1 MAIKSNI
8 IIDQGADYEVTINIR
23 DANTHVITLDGFTG
37 KAQMRKYYTSS
48 TAVDFMVNVAAET
61 GEVTLSMNAATSAT
75 ITPGR
80 YVYDCCLYSNT
91 NIVSRIIEGIVT
103 IKPQV
108 TRNV

>member
-23 DANTHVITLDGFTG
+23 DANTHVITLEGFTG
-37 KAQMRKYYTSS
+37 KAQMRKYFTSS
-48 TAVDFMVNVAAET
+48 TAYNFNVDVGATT
-61 GEVTLSMNAATSAT
+61 GEVTLSMNAATSAA

-80 YVYDCCLYSNT
+80 YVYDCCLYSN
-91 NIVSRIIEGIVT
+91 NAVVSRIIEGIVT